1 MENYAVM
8 EFTER
13 GVNLMQVSANNIS
26 NAAAYQQPFPKI
38 TFDMKP
44 GEMRKNLA
52 DKVQSGA
59 VGAQNIFCSGSEAVL
74 PKEERKALEYRWSH
88 TVIHGVTEFSEISGS
103 ILKDIRASKGSYD
116 YSDVINAKGYAYTK
130 LYAEIQKRH
139 ADPNAKW
146 YKSAGGAELTLE
158 EELEWL
164 DNQFEQQIAWEKSC
178 AKSAAEI
185 QKYCRAEIPEV
196 PYEEIE
202 GIEDDLYEAR
212 NRYLDL
218 YHKDSTK
225 LVLQNFLFGSVRS
238 FRWPVLE

>member
-1 MENYAVM
+1 
-8 EFTER
+8 
-13 GVNLMQVSANNIS
+13 MQVDINNK
-26 NAAAYQQPFPKI
+26 NPFPKI
-38 TFDMKP
+38 IFDMKP
-44 GEMRKNLA
+44 GEMRKVLS
-52 DKVQSGA
+52 DKMHSGA
-59 VGAQNIFCSGSEAVL
+59 ADAQGAFRSGSAAV
-74 PKEERKALEYRWSH
+74 PSKEERAALEERWSH
-88 TVIHGVTEFSEISGS
+88 TVIHGTMEFFEVSGS
-103 ILKDIRASKGSYD
+103 MLKGNYD
-116 YSDVINAKGYAYTK
+116 YSDIINAKGLAYAK

-139 ADPNAKW
+139 ADPNVKW
-146 YKSAGGAELTLE
+146 YKSVGGAELTLE

-164 DNQFEQQIAWEKSC
+164 DNEFEQQIAWEKSC

-218 YHKDSTK
+218 YHKDNTN
-225 LVLQNFLFGSVRS
+225 LVLPNFCFHSVRS